1 MGARGRRGS
10 DEHREYEDMAVA
22 HVVGGLTLDEGRLF
36 RSHLLEC
43 TACRARVGEL
53 RAIAHDLA
61 DVERDERRERAAKRT
76 DTKERADDEAA
87 TLAPA
92 PPRFRGRTTLVLG
105 FGLVLLMALSSWNFM
120 LRSRLEHAE
129 SVVALQ
135 RRAVTVLQDGTPWRT
150 LPSSGAEGQ
159 VVTLDRDMVV
169 MVHGLTGTTYGIYLL
184 NAEGRAIHRAQVT
197 ATNGTLFE
205 FVDDAVVLPSAEQL
219 LVVRSDQ
226 LLPDPRGGAGP
237 TVYSA
242 ERVTSDDGAVP
253 EADQG
258 EQLEPVGETGD

>member
-1 MGARGRRGS
+1 
-10 DEHREYEDMAVA
+10 VA

-76 DTKERADDEAA
+76 DTKERPDDEAEA
-87 TLAPA
+87 VA
-92 PPRFRGRTTLVLG
+92 PPATRFRGRTTLLLG
-105 FGLVLLMALSSWNFM
+105 IGLVLLMALSSWNFV

-129 SVVALQ
+129 DLMALQ
-135 RRAVTVLQDGTPWRT
+135 RRAVTVLQDGTPWRS

-169 MVHGLTGTTYGIYLL
+169 MVHELTGTTYGIYLL
-184 NAEGRAIHRAQVT
+184 NAEGETIHRAQVT

-205 FVDDAVVLPSAEQL
+205 YVDDAVVLPAAEQL
-219 LVVRSDQ
+219 LVVRSDR
-226 LLPDPRGGAGP
+226 LLPEPGGAGP
-237 TVYSA
+237 TVYAA
-242 ERVTSDDGAVP
+242 ERVTSDDDAMP

-258 EQLEPVGETGD
+258 QQLEPVGETGN

>member
-1 MGARGRRGS
+1 M
-10 DEHREYEDMAVA
+10 A

-76 DTKERADDEAA
+76 DTKERPDDEAEA
-87 TLAPA
+87 VA
-92 PPRFRGRTTLVLG
+92 PPATRFRGRTTLLLG
-105 FGLVLLMALSSWNFM
+105 IGLVLLMALSSWNFV

-129 SVVALQ
+129 DLMALQ
-135 RRAVTVLQDGTPWRT
+135 RRAVTVLQDGTPWRS

-169 MVHGLTGTTYGIYLL
+169 MVHELTGTTYGIYLL
-184 NAEGRAIHRAQVT
+184 NAEGETIHRAQVT

-205 FVDDAVVLPSAEQL
+205 YVDDAVVLPAAEQL
-219 LVVRSDQ
+219 LVVRSDR
-226 LLPDPRGGAGP
+226 LLPEPGGAGP
-237 TVYSA
+237 TVYAA
-242 ERVTSDDGAVP
+242 ERVTSDDDAMP

-258 EQLEPVGETGD
+258 QQLEPVGETGN

>member
-1 MGARGRRGS
+1 M
-10 DEHREYEDMAVA
+10 A

-76 DTKERADDEAA
+76 DTKERQDDKAEAA
-87 TLAPA
+87 PA
-92 PPRFRGRTTLVLG
+92 STGRFHGRTTLLIGV
-105 FGLVLLMALSSWNFM
+105 GLVLLMALSSWNFV
-120 LRSRLEHAE
+120 LRSRLEQSE
-129 SVVALQ
+129 DMIALQ

-150 LPSSGAEGQ
+150 LTSSGADGE

-169 MVHGLTGTTYGIYLL
+169 MVHELTGSTYGIYLL
-184 NAEGRAIHRAQVT
+184 DGEGETIHRAQAT

-205 FVDDAVVLPSAEQL
+205 YVDDASMLPAAEQL
-219 LVVRSDQ
+219 LVVRSDR
-226 LLPDPRGGAGP
+226 LLPDPGGAGP

-242 ERVTSDDGAVP
+242 ERVTPDEGAAPQV
-253 EADQG
+253 DQDLPL
-258 EQLEPVGETGD
+258 QPAGETGD